1 MAMLNNQRVYVTCVK
16 PDISVPINVLKDIDE
31 ARVKHALNI
40 SLRCLDH
47 DGSWLVVR
55 PSSMAEQMDGQTWV
69 AQ

>member
-47 DGSWLVVR
+47 DGS
-55 PSSMAEQMDGQTWV
+55 
-69 AQ
+69 